1 MLIFETRENNHGPA
15 LDKAT
20 YDAVVVG
27 AGLAGLM
34 SAYYIAKEGFKVA
47 VISKVFPTRSHSAA
61 AEGGVAA
68 YIEGNSDPN
77 DSPDYMAYDTIK
89 GGDYLVDQDAAE
101 LLAYKSGEIVD
112 LLERWGALFNR
123 QPDGR
128 IAVRYFGGQ
137 TYPRTRFVGDK
148 TGMALLHT
156 VYERAS
162 GTDNVD
168 FYYEWFSWDLVVDS
182 DRRVRGIVA
191 FDMRNITPTFF
202 EARAV
207 VMASG
212 GMGMLYKHST
222 NSYINTGD
230 GYAMA
235 LRAGAA
241 LKDPEFVQFH
251 PTALYPSDILI
262 SEAARGEGAV
272 LRNSKG
278 ERFMAR
284 YAPKKLDLAPR
295 DIVSRSIMIEIKEGR
310 GFPGGYVGL
319 DLTHLGEE
327 YIKERLA
334 LAYEA
339 ALNFAGVDA
348 TKEMIPV
355 RPAQHYFMGGI
366 DVDIKGRNPDL
377 IGLFAA
383 GEAACVSVHGA
394 NRLGSNS
401 LLETL
406 VFGRETGIAVAEY
419 LKTASSPSSDIAKDV
434 ERSVEQAYSV
444 VKSESGRHFGEI
456 LEELRSTMWD
466 YVGIFRNDGGLRNAL
481 SKIDQLRGEINKMY
495 VTDKSKV
502 YNTEFFNALELK
514 NMLDLALVI
523 AHAALNRTESRG
535 AHYREDY
542 PQRNDQEW
550 MKHTLTYLRGKT
562 VEISYKPV
570 KVTRWKPEERV
581 Y

>member
-1 MLIFETRENNHGPA
+1 ME
-15 LDKAT
+15 KVS

-34 SAYYIAKEGFKVA
+34 AAHEIASAGYSVA
-47 VISKVFPTRSHSAA
+47 VISKVFPTRSHSSA
-61 AEGGVAA
+61 AEGGIAA
-68 YIEGNSDPN
+68 YIPGNSDPN

-101 LLAYKSGEIVD
+101 LLAYKSGEIVN
-112 LLERWGALFNR
+112 LLERWGTLFNR

-156 VYERAS
+156 VYERTS
-162 GTDNVD
+162 GLGNVD
-168 FYYEWFSWDLVVDS
+168 FYFEWFAWELVRDES
-182 DRRVRGIVA
+182 RVRGVIA
-191 FDMRNITPTFF
+191 FDMRNMLPVFF
-202 EARAV
+202 KAKAI

-212 GMGMLYKHST
+212 GMGMLYRHTT

-235 LRAGAA
+235 LRAGVA

-272 LRNSKG
+272 LRNAKG

-295 DIVSRSIMIEIKEGR
+295 DIVSRAILTEIKEGR

-319 DLTHLGEE
+319 DLTHLGED

-339 ALNFAGVDA
+339 AKNFAGVDA

-355 RPAQHYFMGGI
+355 RPAQHYYMGGI
-366 DVDIKGRNPDL
+366 DVDITGKNSDL

-406 VFGRETGIAVAEY
+406 VFGRETGKTVVEF
-419 LKTASSPSSDIAKDV
+419 LKGYTEPSSDIDKEAEKAVD
-434 ERSVEQAYSV
+434 SAYEV
-444 VKSESGRHFGEI
+444 IKSESGVHFGEI
-456 LEELRSTMWD
+456 LEKLRDVMWD
-466 YVGIFRNDGGLRNAL
+466 YVGVFRDENGLKTAL
-481 SKIDQLRGEINKMY
+481 SEIMKLREEAKKVY
-495 VTDKSKV
+495 VLDKSKV
-502 YNTEFFNALELK
+502 YNTEFYNALELK

-523 AHAALNRTESRG
+523 AQSALNRKESRG
-535 AHYREDY
+535 AHYRLDY
-542 PQRNDQEW
+542 PERDDQNW
-550 MKHTLTYLRGKT
+550 LKHTIAYLRGNT
-562 VEISYKPV
+562 VEIGYKPV
-570 KVTRWKPEERV
+570 KMTKWKPEARV

>member
-1 MLIFETRENNHGPA
+1 MEKLS
-15 LDKAT
+15 

-34 SAYYIAKEGFKVA
+34 AAHEIASAGYSVA

-61 AEGGVAA
+61 AEGGIAA

-77 DSPDYMAYDTIK
+77 DNPDYMAYDTIK

-101 LLAYKSGEIVD
+101 LLAYKSGEIVN
-112 LLERWGALFNR
+112 LLERWGTLFNR

-128 IAVRYFGGQ
+128 IAIRYFGGQ

-156 VYERAS
+156 VYERTS
-162 GTDNVD
+162 GLEKVD
-168 FYYEWFSWDLVVDS
+168 FYFEWFAWELVKD
-182 DRRVRGIVA
+182 DKRVRGVVA
-191 FDMRNITPTFF
+191 FDMRNMLPVFF
-202 EARAV
+202 KAKAV

-212 GMGMLYKHST
+212 GMGMLYRHST

-272 LRNSKG
+272 LRNNKG

-295 DIVSRSIMIEIKEGR
+295 DIVSRAILTEIKEGR

-339 ALNFAGVDA
+339 AKSFAGIDA

-355 RPAQHYFMGGI
+355 RPAQHYYMGGI
-366 DVDIKGRNPDL
+366 DVDITGRNSDL

-406 VFGRETGIAVAEY
+406 VFGRETGRAVVEF
-419 LKTASSPSSDIAKDV
+419 LKSYTEPSSDIDAEAEKAV
-434 ERSVEQAYSV
+434 NSAYEV
-444 VKSESGRHFGEI
+444 VKKESGVHFGEV
-456 LEELRSTMWD
+456 LEKLRDIMWD
-466 YVGIFRNDGGLRNAL
+466 NVGVFRDEDGLKTAISEILKLREEAKNTYVL
-481 SKIDQLRGEINKMY
+481 
-495 VTDKSKV
+495 DKSKV
-502 YNTEFFNALELK
+502 YNTEFYNALELK

-523 AHAALNRTESRG
+523 ATTALNRKESRG
-535 AHYREDY
+535 AHYRLDY
-542 PQRNDQEW
+542 PKRDDNNW
-550 MKHTLTYLRGKT
+550 LKHTLAYLKGNT
-562 VEISYKPV
+562 VEITYKPV
-570 KVTRWKPEERV
+570 KMTKWKPEERV

>member
-1 MLIFETRENNHGPA
+1 MEKLS
-15 LDKAT
+15 
-20 YDAVVVG
+20 YDAVVIG

-34 SAYYIAKEGFKVA
+34 AAHEIASAGYNVA

-61 AEGGVAA
+61 AEGGIAA

-77 DSPDYMAYDTIK
+77 DNPDYMAYDTIK

-101 LLAYKSGEIVD
+101 LLAYKSGEIVN
-112 LLERWGALFNR
+112 LLERWGTLFNR

-128 IAVRYFGGQ
+128 VAVRYFGGQ

-156 VYERAS
+156 VYERTS
-162 GTDNVD
+162 GLEKVD
-168 FYYEWFSWDLVVDS
+168 FYFEWFAWELVKD
-182 DRRVRGIVA
+182 DKRVRGVVA
-191 FDMRNITPTFF
+191 FDMRNMLPVFF
-202 EARAV
+202 KAKAIV
-207 VMASG
+207 IASG
-212 GMGMLYKHST
+212 GMGMLYRHST

-272 LRNSKG
+272 LRNNKG
-278 ERFMAR
+278 ERFMTR

-295 DIVSRSIMIEIKEGR
+295 DIVSRAILTEIKEGR

-339 ALNFAGVDA
+339 AKSFAGIDA

-355 RPAQHYFMGGI
+355 RPAQHYYMGGI
-366 DVDIKGRNPDL
+366 DVDITGKNSDL

-406 VFGRETGIAVAEY
+406 VFGRETGRAVVEF
-419 LKTASSPSSDIAKDV
+419 LKSYTEPSSDIDAEAEKA
-434 ERSVEQAYSV
+434 ENSAYEV
-444 VKSESGRHFGEI
+444 VKKESGVHFGEV
-456 LEELRSTMWD
+456 LERLRDIMWD
-466 YVGIFRNDGGLRNAL
+466 YVGVFRDENGLKTAISEIFKLREEAKNT
-481 SKIDQLRGEINKMY
+481 Y
-495 VTDKSKV
+495 VLDKSKV
-502 YNTEFFNALELK
+502 YNTEFYNALELK

-523 AHAALNRTESRG
+523 ATTALNRKESRG
-535 AHYREDY
+535 AHYRLDY
-542 PQRNDQEW
+542 PKRDDINW
-550 MKHTLTYLRGKT
+550 LKHTLAYLKGNT
-562 VEISYKPV
+562 VEITYKPV
-570 KVTRWKPEERV
+570 RMTKWKPEERV

>member
-1 MLIFETRENNHGPA
+1 ME
-15 LDKAT
+15 KVS

-34 SAYYIAKEGFKVA
+34 AAHEIASAGYNVA

-61 AEGGVAA
+61 AEGGIAA
-68 YIEGNSDPN
+68 YIDGNSDPN
-77 DSPDYMAYDTIK
+77 DNPEYMAYDTIK

-101 LLAYKSGEIVD
+101 LLAYKSGEIVM
-112 LLERWGALFNR
+112 LLERWGTLFNR

-128 IAVRYFGGQ
+128 VAVRYFGGQ

-156 VYERAS
+156 VYEKTS
-162 GTDNVD
+162 GLGNVD
-168 FYYEWFSWDLVVDS
+168 FYFEWFTWELVRDDS
-182 DRRVRGIVA
+182 RVRGVIA
-191 FDMRNITPTFF
+191 FDMRNMLPVFF
-202 EARAV
+202 KAKAV

-212 GMGMLYKHST
+212 GMGMLYRHST

-235 LRAGAA
+235 LRAKVAI
-241 LKDPEFVQFH
+241 KDPEFVQFH

-262 SEAARGEGAV
+262 SEAARGEGAI
-272 LRNSKG
+272 LRNAKG

-295 DIVSRSIMIEIKEGR
+295 DIVSRAILTEVKEGR

-319 DLTHLGEE
+319 DLTHLGED

-339 ALNFAGVDA
+339 AKSFAGIDA

-355 RPAQHYFMGGI
+355 RPAQHYYMGGI
-366 DVDIKGRNPDL
+366 DVDITGRNPDL

-406 VFGRETGIAVAEY
+406 VFGRETGRSVVEF
-419 LKTASSPSSDIAKDV
+419 LKNYTEPSSDIDNEAEKMAN
-434 ERSVEQAYSV
+434 SAYDI
-444 VKSESGRHFGEI
+444 VKSESGVHFGEI
-456 LEELRSTMWD
+456 LEKLRDVMWD
-466 YVGIFRNDGGLRNAL
+466 YVGVFRDENGLKTAL
-481 SKIDQLRGEINKMY
+481 SEIIKLREDMKKMY
-495 VTDKSKV
+495 VLDKSKV
-502 YNTEFFNALELK
+502 YNTEFYNALELK

-523 AHAALNRTESRG
+523 AHSALNRKESRG
-535 AHYREDY
+535 AHYRLDY
-542 PQRNDQEW
+542 PERDDQNW
-550 MKHTLTYLRGKT
+550 LKHTIAYLRGNT
-562 VEISYKPV
+562 VEITYKPV
-570 KVTRWKPEERV
+570 KITKWKPEARV

>member
-1 MLIFETRENNHGPA
+1 MYVE
-15 LDKAT
+15 KVS
-20 YDAVVVG
+20 YDVVVVG

-34 SAYYIAKEGFKVA
+34 AAHEIASAGYNVA
-47 VISKVFPTRSHSAA
+47 VISKVFPTRSHSSA
-61 AEGGVAA
+61 AEGGIAA
-68 YIEGNSDPN
+68 YIQGNSDPN
-77 DSPDYMAYDTIK
+77 DNPDYMAYDTIK

-101 LLAYKSGEIVD
+101 LLAYKSGEIVN
-112 LLERWGALFNR
+112 LLERWGTLFNR

-128 IAVRYFGGQ
+128 VAVRYFGGQ

-156 VYERAS
+156 IYEKTS
-162 GTDNVD
+162 GLGTVD
-168 FYYEWFSWDLVVDS
+168 FYFEWFAWELVKD
-182 DRRVRGIVA
+182 DKKVRGVVA
-191 FDMRNITPTFF
+191 FDMRNMLPVFF
-202 EARAV
+202 KAKAIV
-207 VMASG
+207 IAAG
-212 GMGMLYKHST
+212 GMGMLYRHST

-230 GYAMA
+230 GYAIA
-235 LRAGAA
+235 LRAGAS

-262 SEAARGEGAV
+262 SEAARGEGAILKNV
-272 LRNSKG
+272 KG
-278 ERFMAR
+278 ERFMTK

-295 DIVSRSIMIEIKEGR
+295 DIVSRAILTEVKEGR

-319 DLTHLGEE
+319 DLTHLGED

-339 ALNFAGVDA
+339 AKSFAGVDA

-355 RPAQHYFMGGI
+355 RPAQHYYMGGI
-366 DVDIKGRNPDL
+366 DVDITGKNPDL

-406 VFGRETGIAVAEY
+406 VFGRETGNAVVEFLKSYAE
-419 LKTASSPSSDIAKDV
+419 PSSDIDKEADGAV
-434 ERSVEQAYSV
+434 DSAYDV
-444 VKSESGRHFGEI
+444 VKSESGVHFGEV
-456 LEELRSTMWD
+456 LEKLRDIMWD
-466 YVGIFRNDGGLRNAL
+466 YVGVFRDENGMKTAVSEVMKLREEAKKL
-481 SKIDQLRGEINKMY
+481 Y
-495 VTDKSKV
+495 VLDKGSV
-502 YNTEFFNALELK
+502 YNTEFYNALELR

-523 AHAALNRTESRG
+523 ASAALNRKESRG
-535 AHYREDY
+535 AHYRFDY
-542 PQRNDQEW
+542 PERDDQNW
-550 MKHTLTYLRGKT
+550 LKHTITYLRGNT
-562 VEISYKPV
+562 VEITYKPV
-570 KVTRWKPEERV
+570 KMTKWKPEARV

>member
-1 MLIFETRENNHGPA
+1 ME
-15 LDKAT
+15 KVS
-20 YDAVVVG
+20 YDVVVVG

-34 SAYYIAKEGFKVA
+34 AAHEVASEGFSVA
-47 VISKVFPTRSHSAA
+47 VISKVFPTRSHSSA
-61 AEGGVAA
+61 AEGGIAA

-77 DSPDYMAYDTIK
+77 DNPDYMAYDTIK

-101 LLAYKSGEIVD
+101 LLAYKSGEIVI
-112 LLERWGALFNR
+112 LLERWGTLFNR

-128 IAVRYFGGQ
+128 VAVRYFGGQ

-156 VYERAS
+156 IYERTS
-162 GTDNVD
+162 GIGTVD
-168 FYYEWFSWDLVVDS
+168 FYFEWFAWELVRDES
-182 DRRVRGIVA
+182 RVRGVVA
-191 FDMRNITPTFF
+191 FDMRNMLPVFF
-202 EARAV
+202 KAKAV

-212 GMGMLYKHST
+212 GMGMLYRHST

-230 GYAMA
+230 GYSMA
-235 LRAGAA
+235 LRAGVA

-262 SEAARGEGAV
+262 SEAARGEGAI
-272 LRNSKG
+272 LRNNKG

-295 DIVSRSIMIEIKEGR
+295 DIASRAILTEVKEGR
-310 GFPGGYVGL
+310 GFQGGYVGL
-319 DLTHLGEE
+319 DLTHLGED

-339 ALNFAGVDA
+339 AKNFAGVDA

-355 RPAQHYFMGGI
+355 RPAQHYYMGGI
-366 DVDIKGRNPDL
+366 DVDITGKNPDL

-383 GEAACVSVHGA
+383 GEVACVSVHGA

-406 VFGRETGIAVAEY
+406 VFGRETGRAVVNFLKGYSEPSTGIDMEAE
-419 LKTASSPSSDIAKDV
+419 KVADS
-434 ERSVEQAYSV
+434 AYEI
-444 VKSESGRHFGEI
+444 VKSESGVHFGEI
-456 LEELRSTMWD
+456 LEKLRDVMWD
-466 YVGIFRNDGGLRNAL
+466 YVGVFRDEDGIRTAL
-481 SKIDQLRGEINKMY
+481 SEIMKLREDAKKVY
-495 VTDKSKV
+495 VLDKSKT
-502 YNTEFFNALELK
+502 YNTEFYNALELK

-523 AHAALNRTESRG
+523 ASTALNRKESRG
-535 AHYREDY
+535 AHYRLDFPERDDT
-542 PQRNDQEW
+542 NW
-550 MKHTLTYLRGKT
+550 LKHTIAYLRGNT
-562 VEISYKPV
+562 VEITYKPV
-570 KVTRWKPEERV
+570 KMTKWKPEVRV

>member
-1 MLIFETRENNHGPA
+1 MFVE
-15 LDKAT
+15 KVS

-34 SAYYIAKEGFKVA
+34 AAHQIASAGYNVA
-47 VISKVFPTRSHSAA
+47 VISKVFPTRSHSSA
-61 AEGGVAA
+61 AEGGIAA
-68 YIEGNSDPN
+68 YIQDNSDPN
-77 DSPDYMAYDTIK
+77 DNPDYMAYDTIK

-101 LLAYKSGEIVD
+101 LLAYKSGEIVK
-112 LLERWGALFNR
+112 LLERWGTLFNR

-128 IAVRYFGGQ
+128 VAVRYFGGQ

-156 VYERAS
+156 VYEKTS
-162 GTDNVD
+162 GLGTVD
-168 FYYEWFSWDLVVDS
+168 FYFEWFAWELVKD
-182 DRRVRGIVA
+182 DKKVRGVVA
-191 FDMRNITPTFF
+191 FDMRNMLPVFF
-202 EARAV
+202 KAKAV
-207 VMASG
+207 VIAAG
-212 GMGMLYKHST
+212 GMGMLYRHST

-230 GYAMA
+230 GYAIA
-235 LRAGAA
+235 LRAGAS

-272 LRNSKG
+272 LKNAKG
-278 ERFMAR
+278 ERFMVK

-295 DIVSRSIMIEIKEGR
+295 DIVSRAILTEVKEGR

-319 DLTHLGEE
+319 DLTHLGED

-339 ALNFAGVDA
+339 AKSFAGVDA

-355 RPAQHYFMGGI
+355 RPAQHYYMGGI
-366 DVDIKGRNPDL
+366 DVDITGKNPDL

-406 VFGRETGIAVAEY
+406 VFGRETGNAVVEF
-419 LKTASSPSSDIAKDV
+419 LKSYTEPSSDIDKEADRAV
-434 ERSVEQAYSV
+434 DSAYGV
-444 VKSESGRHFGEI
+444 VKSESGVHFGEV
-456 LEELRSTMWD
+456 LEKLRDIMWD
-466 YVGIFRNDGGLRNAL
+466 YVGVFRDENGMKTAVSEVMKLRDEAKKL
-481 SKIDQLRGEINKMY
+481 Y
-495 VTDKSKV
+495 VLDKGSV
-502 YNTEFFNALELK
+502 YNTEFYNALELR

-523 AHAALNRTESRG
+523 ATSALNRKESRG
-535 AHYREDY
+535 AHYRFDY
-542 PQRNDQEW
+542 PERDDQNW
-550 MKHTLTYLRGKT
+550 LKHTIAYLRGNT
-562 VEISYKPV
+562 VEITYKPV
-570 KVTRWKPEERV
+570 KMTKWKPEARV

>member
-1 MLIFETRENNHGPA
+1 MEKLS
-15 LDKAT
+15 
-20 YDAVVVG
+20 YDAVVIG

-34 SAYYIAKEGFKVA
+34 AAHEIASAGYNVA

-61 AEGGVAA
+61 AEGGIAA

-77 DSPDYMAYDTIK
+77 DNPDYMAYDTIK

-101 LLAYKSGEIVD
+101 LLAYKSGEIVN
-112 LLERWGALFNR
+112 LLERWGTLFNR

-128 IAVRYFGGQ
+128 VAVRYFGGQ

-156 VYERAS
+156 VYERTS
-162 GTDNVD
+162 GLEKVD
-168 FYYEWFSWDLVVDS
+168 FYFEWFAWELVKD
-182 DRRVRGIVA
+182 DKRVRGVVA
-191 FDMRNITPTFF
+191 FDMRNMLPVFF
-202 EARAV
+202 KAKAV
-207 VMASG
+207 VIASG
-212 GMGMLYKHST
+212 GMGMLYRHST

-272 LRNSKG
+272 LRNNKG
-278 ERFMAR
+278 ERFMTR

-295 DIVSRSIMIEIKEGR
+295 DIVSRAILTEIKEGR

-339 ALNFAGVDA
+339 AKSFAGIDA

-355 RPAQHYFMGGI
+355 RPAQHYYMGGI
-366 DVDIKGRNPDL
+366 DVDITGKNSDL

-406 VFGRETGIAVAEY
+406 VFGRETGRAVVEF
-419 LKTASSPSSDIAKDV
+419 LKSYTEPSSDIDAEAEKA
-434 ERSVEQAYSV
+434 ENSAYEV
-444 VKSESGRHFGEI
+444 VKKESGVHFGEV
-456 LEELRSTMWD
+456 LERLRDIMWD
-466 YVGIFRNDGGLRNAL
+466 YVGVFRDENGLKTAISEIFKLREEAK
-481 SKIDQLRGEINKMY
+481 STY
-495 VTDKSKV
+495 VLDKSKV
-502 YNTEFFNALELK
+502 YNTEFYNALELK

-523 AHAALNRTESRG
+523 ATTALNRKESRG
-535 AHYREDY
+535 AHYRLDY
-542 PQRNDQEW
+542 PKRDDTNW
-550 MKHTLTYLRGKT
+550 LKHTLAYLKGNT
-562 VEISYKPV
+562 VEITYKPV
-570 KVTRWKPEERV
+570 RMTKWKPEERV

>member
-1 MLIFETRENNHGPA
+1 VEKLS
-15 LDKAT
+15 
-20 YDAVVVG
+20 YDAVVIG

-34 SAYYIAKEGFKVA
+34 AAHEIASAGYNVA

-61 AEGGVAA
+61 AEGGIAA

-77 DSPDYMAYDTIK
+77 DNPDYMAYDTIK

-101 LLAYKSGEIVD
+101 LLAYKSGEIVN
-112 LLERWGALFNR
+112 LLERWGTLFNR

-128 IAVRYFGGQ
+128 VAVRYFGGQ

-156 VYERAS
+156 VYERTS
-162 GTDNVD
+162 GLEKVD
-168 FYYEWFSWDLVVDS
+168 FYFEWFAWELVKD
-182 DRRVRGIVA
+182 DKRVRGVVA
-191 FDMRNITPTFF
+191 FDMRNMLPVFF
-202 EARAV
+202 KAKAV
-207 VMASG
+207 VIASG
-212 GMGMLYKHST
+212 GMGMLYRHST

-272 LRNSKG
+272 LRNNKG
-278 ERFMAR
+278 ERFMTR

-295 DIVSRSIMIEIKEGR
+295 DIVSRAILTEIKEGR

-339 ALNFAGVDA
+339 AKSFAGIDA

-355 RPAQHYFMGGI
+355 RPAQHYYMGGI
-366 DVDIKGRNPDL
+366 DVDITGKNSDL

-406 VFGRETGIAVAEY
+406 VFGRETGRAVVEF
-419 LKTASSPSSDIAKDV
+419 LKNYTEPSSDIDAEAEKA
-434 ERSVEQAYSV
+434 ENSAYEV
-444 VKSESGRHFGEI
+444 VKKESGVHFGEV
-456 LEELRSTMWD
+456 LERLRDIMWD
-466 YVGIFRNDGGLRNAL
+466 YVGVFRDENGLKTAISEIFKLREEAKNT
-481 SKIDQLRGEINKMY
+481 Y
-495 VTDKSKV
+495 VLDKSKV
-502 YNTEFFNALELK
+502 YNTEFYNALELK

-523 AHAALNRTESRG
+523 ATTALNRKESRG
-535 AHYREDY
+535 AHYRLDY
-542 PQRNDQEW
+542 PKRDDTNW
-550 MKHTLTYLRGKT
+550 LKHTLAYLKGNT
-562 VEISYKPV
+562 VEITYKPV
-570 KVTRWKPEERV
+570 RMTKWKPEERV

>member
-1 MLIFETRENNHGPA
+1 M
-15 LDKAT
+15 DKAS

-47 VISKVFPTRSHSAA
+47 VISKVFPTRSHSSA
-61 AEGGVAA
+61 AEGGIAA
-68 YIEGNSDPN
+68 YVEGNSDPN

-112 LLERWGALFNR
+112 LLERWGTLFNR

-162 GTDNVD
+162 GTDNID
-168 FYYEWFSWDLVVDS
+168 FYYEWFAWELVVDYQK
-182 DRRVRGIVA
+182 RVRGVVA
-191 FDMRNITPTFF
+191 FDMRNMSPTFF

-207 VMASG
+207 VIASG
-212 GMGMLYKHST
+212 GMGMLYKHTT

-272 LRNSKG
+272 LRNNKG

-295 DIVSRSIMIEIKEGR
+295 DIVSRAIMTEIREGR
-310 GFPGGYVGL
+310 GFKGGYVGL

-339 ALNFAGVDA
+339 AKNFAGVDA

-366 DVDIKGRNPDL
+366 DVDITGRNPD
-377 IGLFAA
+377 IYGLFAA

-406 VFGRETGIAVAEY
+406 VFGRETGIAVANF
-419 LKTASSPSSDIAKDV
+419 LKEAEAPSSDVVNEAEKAID
-434 ERSVEQAYSV
+434 EAYNV
-444 VKSESGRHFGEI
+444 VKSESGEHFGDV
-456 LEELRSTMWD
+456 LEELRGVMWD
-466 YVGIFRNDGGLRNAL
+466 YVGIFRNDSGLRHAVSEVL
-481 SKIDQLRGEINKMY
+481 KLRERSKKMY
-495 VTDKSKV
+495 VLDKSNV
-502 YNTEFFNALELK
+502 YNTEFYNALELK

-523 AHAALNRTESRG
+523 AQAALNRTESRG
-535 AHYREDY
+535 AHYRDDFPERDDK
-542 PQRNDQEW
+542 NW
-550 MKHTLTYLRGKT
+550 MKHTLTYLKGNT

-570 KVTRWKPEERV
+570 KVTRWQPEARV

>member
-1 MLIFETRENNHGPA
+1 ME
-15 LDKAT
+15 KVS
-20 YDAVVVG
+20 YDVVIVG

-34 SAYYIAKEGFKVA
+34 AAHEVASAGYNVA

-61 AEGGVAA
+61 AEGGIAA
-68 YIEGNSDPN
+68 YIQGNSDPN
-77 DSPDYMAYDTIK
+77 DNPDYMAYDTIK

-101 LLAYKSGEIVD
+101 LLAYKSGEIVM
-112 LLERWGALFNR
+112 LLERWGTLFNR

-128 IAVRYFGGQ
+128 VAVRYFGGQ

-156 VYERAS
+156 VYERTS
-162 GTDNVD
+162 GLGSVD
-168 FYYEWFSWDLVVDS
+168 FYFEWFAWELVRDEN
-182 DRRVRGIVA
+182 RIRGIIA
-191 FDMRNITPTFF
+191 FDMRNMVPVFF
-202 EARAV
+202 KAKAV
-207 VMASG
+207 VIASG
-212 GMGMLYKHST
+212 GMGMLYRHST

-235 LRAGAA
+235 LRARVA

-272 LRNSKG
+272 LRNVKG

-295 DIVSRSIMIEIKEGR
+295 DIVSRAILTEVKEGR

-319 DLTHLGEE
+319 DLTHLGED

-339 ALNFAGVDA
+339 AKSFAGIDA

-355 RPAQHYFMGGI
+355 RPAQHYYMGGI
-366 DVDIKGRNPDL
+366 DVDITGRNPDL

-406 VFGRETGIAVAEY
+406 VFGRETGRAVVEF
-419 LKTASSPSSDIAKDV
+419 LKSYTEPSSDIDKEAEKMID
-434 ERSVEQAYSV
+434 SAYEV
-444 VKSESGRHFGEI
+444 VKSESGVHFGEI
-456 LEELRSTMWD
+456 LERLRDTMWD
-466 YVGIFRNDGGLRNAL
+466 YVGVFRDENGLKTAL
-481 SKIDQLRGEINKMY
+481 SEIMKLREDMKKMY
-495 VTDKSKV
+495 VLDKSKV
-502 YNTEFFNALELK
+502 YNTEFYNALELK

-523 AHAALNRTESRG
+523 ATSALNRKESRG
-535 AHYREDY
+535 AHYRLDY
-542 PQRNDQEW
+542 PERDDQNW
-550 MKHTLTYLRGKT
+550 LKHTIAYLRGNS
-562 VEISYKPV
+562 VEITYKPV
-570 KVTRWKPEERV
+570 KMTKWKPEARV

>member
-1 MLIFETRENNHGPA
+1 MEKLS
-15 LDKAT
+15 
-20 YDAVVVG
+20 YDAVVIG

-34 SAYYIAKEGFKVA
+34 AAHEIASAGYNAA

-61 AEGGVAA
+61 AEGGIAA

-77 DSPDYMAYDTIK
+77 DNPDYMAYDTIK

-101 LLAYKSGEIVD
+101 LLAYKSGEIVN
-112 LLERWGALFNR
+112 LLERWGTLFNR

-128 IAVRYFGGQ
+128 VAVRYFGGQ

-156 VYERAS
+156 VYERTS
-162 GTDNVD
+162 GLEKVD
-168 FYYEWFSWDLVVDS
+168 FYFEWFAWELVKD
-182 DRRVRGIVA
+182 DKRVRGVVA
-191 FDMRNITPTFF
+191 FDMRNMLPVFF
-202 EARAV
+202 KAKAV
-207 VMASG
+207 VIASG
-212 GMGMLYKHST
+212 GMGMLYRHST

-272 LRNSKG
+272 LRNNKG
-278 ERFMAR
+278 ERFMTR

-295 DIVSRSIMIEIKEGR
+295 DIVSRAILTEIKEGR

-339 ALNFAGVDA
+339 AKSFAGIDA

-355 RPAQHYFMGGI
+355 RPAQHYYMGGI
-366 DVDIKGRNPDL
+366 DVDITGKNSDL

-406 VFGRETGIAVAEY
+406 VFGRETGRAVVEF
-419 LKTASSPSSDIAKDV
+419 LKSYTEPSSDIDAEAEKA
-434 ERSVEQAYSV
+434 ENSAYEV
-444 VKSESGRHFGEI
+444 VKKESGVHFGEV
-456 LEELRSTMWD
+456 LERLRDIMWD
-466 YVGIFRNDGGLRNAL
+466 YVGVFRDENGLKTAISEIFKLREEAKNT
-481 SKIDQLRGEINKMY
+481 Y
-495 VTDKSKV
+495 VLDKSKV
-502 YNTEFFNALELK
+502 YNTEFYNALELK

-523 AHAALNRTESRG
+523 ATTALNRKESRG
-535 AHYREDY
+535 AHYRLDY
-542 PQRNDQEW
+542 PKRDDTNW
-550 MKHTLTYLRGKT
+550 LKHTLAYLKGNT
-562 VEISYKPV
+562 VEITYKPV
-570 KVTRWKPEERV
+570 RMTKWKPEERV

>member
-1 MLIFETRENNHGPA
+1 
-15 LDKAT
+15 LDKAS
-20 YDAVVVG
+20 YDAVVIG

-34 SAYYIAKEGFKVA
+34 SAYYIAKEGFRVA
-47 VISKVFPTRSHSAA
+47 VISKVFPIRSHSAA
-61 AEGGVAA
+61 AEGGIAA

-77 DSPDYMAYDTIK
+77 DSPEYMAYDTIK

-112 LLERWGALFNR
+112 LLERWGTLFNR

-128 IAVRYFGGQ
+128 IAIRYFGGQ

-162 GTDNVD
+162 GTDNID
-168 FYYEWFSWDLVVDS
+168 FYYEWFAWELIVDYQK
-182 DRRVRGIVA
+182 RVRGVVA
-191 FDMRNITPTFF
+191 FDMRNMNPTFF

-207 VMASG
+207 VIASG

-241 LKDPEFVQFH
+241 VKDPEFVQFH

-272 LRNSKG
+272 LRNAKG

-295 DIVSRSIMIEIKEGR
+295 DIVSRAIMIEIREGR
-310 GFPGGYVGL
+310 GFKGGYVGL

-339 ALNFAGVDA
+339 AKNFAGVDA

-366 DVDIKGRNPDL
+366 DVDISGRNSDL

-406 VFGRETGIAVAEY
+406 VFGRETGITVANY
-419 LKTASSPSSDIAKDV
+419 LKHTETPSSDVAKETEKAVD
-434 ERSVEQAYSV
+434 EAYSV
-444 VKSESGRHFGEI
+444 VKSESGEHFGQV
-456 LEELRSTMWD
+456 LEDLRSVMWD
-466 YVGIFRNDGGLRNAL
+466 YVGIFRNDGGLRHAL
-481 SKIDQLRGEINKMY
+481 SEIYKLRERAKSTY
-495 VTDKSKV
+495 VLDKSTV

-523 AHAALNRTESRG
+523 THAALNRTESRG

-542 PQRNDQEW
+542 PERDDKNW
-550 MKHTLTYLRGKT
+550 MKHTLTYLRGNT

-570 KVTRWKPEERV
+570 KVTKWQPEVRV

>member
-1 MLIFETRENNHGPA
+1 MEKVN
-15 LDKAT
+15 
-20 YDAVVVG
+20 YDVVVIG

-34 SAYYIAKEGFKVA
+34 ASHEIASAGYSVA
-47 VISKVFPTRSHSAA
+47 VISKVFPTRSHSSA
-61 AEGGVAA
+61 AEGGIAA
-68 YIEGNSDPN
+68 YIDGNSDPN
-77 DSPDYMAYDTIK
+77 DNPDYMAYDTIK

-101 LLAYKSGEIVD
+101 LLAYKSGEIVKI
-112 LLERWGALFNR
+112 LESWGTLFNR

-156 VYERAS
+156 VYERTS
-162 GTDNVD
+162 GLGKVD
-168 FYYEWFSWDLVVDS
+168 FYFEWFTWELVRDES
-182 DRRVRGIVA
+182 RVRGVVA
-191 FDMRNITPTFF
+191 FDMRNMIPVFF
-202 EARAV
+202 KARAV
-207 VMASG
+207 VIASG
-212 GMGMLYKHST
+212 GMGMLYKHTT

-235 LRAGAA
+235 LRAGVA

-262 SEAARGEGAV
+262 SEAARGEGGI
-272 LRNSKG
+272 LRNNKG

-295 DIVSRSIMIEIKEGR
+295 DIASRAILTEVKEGR

-339 ALNFAGVDA
+339 AKAFAGIDA

-355 RPAQHYFMGGI
+355 RPAQHYYMGGI
-366 DVDIKGRNPDL
+366 DVNIEGRNPDI

-406 VFGRETGIAVAEY
+406 VFGRETGRAVVEF
-419 LKTASSPSSDIAKDV
+419 LKSYTEPSSDIDKEAEKA
-434 ERSVEQAYSV
+434 EQSAYDV
-444 VKSESGRHFGEI
+444 VKRESGVHFGEVVNK
-456 LEELRSTMWD
+456 LREVMWED
-466 YVGIFRNDGGLRNAL
+466 VGVFRNEDGMKNAVSEILKLREMA
-481 SKIDQLRGEINKMY
+481 KDTY
-495 VTDKSKV
+495 VLDKSNI
-502 YNTEFFNALELK
+502 YNTEFYNALEMK

-523 AHAALNRTESRG
+523 ASTALNRKESRG
-535 AHYREDY
+535 AHYRLDY
-542 PQRNDQEW
+542 PKRDDENW
-550 MKHTLTYLRGKT
+550 LKHTIAYLRGNT
-562 VEISYKPV
+562 VEITYKPV
-570 KVTRWKPEERV
+570 KITKWKPEERV

>member
-1 MLIFETRENNHGPA
+1 MEKLS
-15 LDKAT
+15 
-20 YDAVVVG
+20 YDAVVIG

-34 SAYYIAKEGFKVA
+34 AAHEIASAGYNVA

-61 AEGGVAA
+61 AEGGIAA

-77 DSPDYMAYDTIK
+77 DNPDYMAYDTIK

-101 LLAYKSGEIVD
+101 LLAYKSGEIVN
-112 LLERWGALFNR
+112 LLERWGTLFNR

-128 IAVRYFGGQ
+128 VAVRYFGGQ

-156 VYERAS
+156 VYERTS
-162 GTDNVD
+162 GLEKVD
-168 FYYEWFSWDLVVDS
+168 FYFEWFAWESVKDDK
-182 DRRVRGIVA
+182 RVRGVVA
-191 FDMRNITPTFF
+191 FDMRNMLPVFF
-202 EARAV
+202 KAKAV
-207 VMASG
+207 VIASG
-212 GMGMLYKHST
+212 GMGMLYRHST

-272 LRNSKG
+272 LRNNKG
-278 ERFMAR
+278 ERFMTR

-295 DIVSRSIMIEIKEGR
+295 DIVSRAILTEIKEGR

-339 ALNFAGVDA
+339 AKSFAGIDA

-355 RPAQHYFMGGI
+355 RPAQHYYMGGI
-366 DVDIKGRNPDL
+366 DVDITGKNSDL

-406 VFGRETGIAVAEY
+406 VFGRETGRAVVEF
-419 LKTASSPSSDIAKDV
+419 LKSYTEPSSDIDAEAEKA
-434 ERSVEQAYSV
+434 ENSAYEV
-444 VKSESGRHFGEI
+444 VKKESGVHFGEV
-456 LEELRSTMWD
+456 LERLRDIMWD
-466 YVGIFRNDGGLRNAL
+466 YVGVFRDENGLKTAISEIFKLREEAKNT
-481 SKIDQLRGEINKMY
+481 Y
-495 VTDKSKV
+495 VLDKSKV
-502 YNTEFFNALELK
+502 YNTEFYNALELK

-523 AHAALNRTESRG
+523 ATTALNRKESRG
-535 AHYREDY
+535 AHYRLDY
-542 PQRNDQEW
+542 PKRDDTNW
-550 MKHTLTYLRGKT
+550 LKHTLAYLKGNT
-562 VEISYKPV
+562 VEITYKPV
-570 KVTRWKPEERV
+570 RMTKWKPEERV

>member
-1 MLIFETRENNHGPA
+1 VEKLS
-15 LDKAT
+15 
-20 YDAVVVG
+20 YDAVVIG

-34 SAYYIAKEGFKVA
+34 AAHEIASAGYNVA

-61 AEGGVAA
+61 AEGGIAA

-77 DSPDYMAYDTIK
+77 DNPDYMAYDTIK

-101 LLAYKSGEIVD
+101 LLAYKSGEIVN
-112 LLERWGALFNR
+112 LLERWGTLFNR

-128 IAVRYFGGQ
+128 VAVRYFGGQ

-156 VYERAS
+156 VYERTS
-162 GTDNVD
+162 GLEKVD
-168 FYYEWFSWDLVVDS
+168 FYFEWFAWELVKD
-182 DRRVRGIVA
+182 DKRVRGVVA
-191 FDMRNITPTFF
+191 FDMRNMLPVFF
-202 EARAV
+202 KAKAV
-207 VMASG
+207 VIASG
-212 GMGMLYKHST
+212 GMGMLYRHST

-272 LRNSKG
+272 LRNNKG
-278 ERFMAR
+278 ERFMTR

-295 DIVSRSIMIEIKEGR
+295 DIVSRAILTEIKEGR

-339 ALNFAGVDA
+339 AKSFAGIDA

-355 RPAQHYFMGGI
+355 RPAQHYYMGGI
-366 DVDIKGRNPDL
+366 DVDITGKNSDL

-406 VFGRETGIAVAEY
+406 VFGRETGRAVVEF
-419 LKTASSPSSDIAKDV
+419 LKSYTEPSSDIDAEAEKA
-434 ERSVEQAYSV
+434 ENSAYEV
-444 VKSESGRHFGEI
+444 VKKESGVHFGEV
-456 LEELRSTMWD
+456 LERLRDIMWD
-466 YVGIFRNDGGLRNAL
+466 YVGVFRDENGLKTAISEIFKLREEAKNT
-481 SKIDQLRGEINKMY
+481 Y
-495 VTDKSKV
+495 VLDKTKV
-502 YNTEFFNALELK
+502 YNTEFYNALELK

-523 AHAALNRTESRG
+523 ATTALNRKESRG
-535 AHYREDY
+535 AHYRLDY
-542 PQRNDQEW
+542 PKRDDTNW
-550 MKHTLTYLRGKT
+550 LKHTLAYLKGNT
-562 VEISYKPV
+562 VEITYKPV
-570 KVTRWKPEERV
+570 RMTKWKPEERV

>member
-1 MLIFETRENNHGPA
+1 MEKLS
-15 LDKAT
+15 
-20 YDAVVVG
+20 YDAVVIG

-34 SAYYIAKEGFKVA
+34 AAHEIASAGYNVA

-61 AEGGVAA
+61 AEGGIAA

-77 DSPDYMAYDTIK
+77 DNPDYMAYDTIK

-101 LLAYKSGEIVD
+101 LLAYKSGEIVN
-112 LLERWGALFNR
+112 LLERWGTLFNR

-128 IAVRYFGGQ
+128 VAVRYFGGQ

-156 VYERAS
+156 VYERTS
-162 GTDNVD
+162 GLEKVD
-168 FYYEWFSWDLVVDS
+168 FYFEWFAWELVKD
-182 DRRVRGIVA
+182 DKRVRGVVA
-191 FDMRNITPTFF
+191 FDMRNMLPVFF
-202 EARAV
+202 KAKAV
-207 VMASG
+207 VIASG
-212 GMGMLYKHST
+212 GMGMLYRHST

-272 LRNSKG
+272 LRNNKG
-278 ERFMAR
+278 ERFMTR

-295 DIVSRSIMIEIKEGR
+295 DIVSRAILTEIKEGR

-339 ALNFAGVDA
+339 AKSFAGIDA

-355 RPAQHYFMGGI
+355 RPAQHYYMGGI
-366 DVDIKGRNPDL
+366 DVDITGKNSDL

-406 VFGRETGIAVAEY
+406 VFGRETGRAVVEF
-419 LKTASSPSSDIAKDV
+419 LKSYTEPSSDIDAEAEKA
-434 ERSVEQAYSV
+434 ENSAYEV
-444 VKSESGRHFGEI
+444 VKKESGEHFGEV
-456 LEELRSTMWD
+456 LERLRDIMWD
-466 YVGIFRNDGGLRNAL
+466 YVGVFRDENGLKTAISEIFKLREEAKNT
-481 SKIDQLRGEINKMY
+481 Y
-495 VTDKSKV
+495 VLDKSKV
-502 YNTEFFNALELK
+502 YNTEFYNALELK

-523 AHAALNRTESRG
+523 ATTALNRKESRG
-535 AHYREDY
+535 AHYRLDY
-542 PQRNDQEW
+542 PKRDDTNW
-550 MKHTLTYLRGKT
+550 LKHTLAYLKGNT
-562 VEISYKPV
+562 VEITYKPV
-570 KVTRWKPEERV
+570 RMTKWKPEERV

>member
-1 MLIFETRENNHGPA
+1 MEKLS
-15 LDKAT
+15 
-20 YDAVVVG
+20 YDAVVIG

-34 SAYYIAKEGFKVA
+34 AAHEIASAGYNVA

-61 AEGGVAA
+61 AEGGIAA

-77 DSPDYMAYDTIK
+77 DNPDYMAYDTIK

-101 LLAYKSGEIVD
+101 LLAYKSGEIVN
-112 LLERWGALFNR
+112 LLERWGTLFNR

-128 IAVRYFGGQ
+128 VAVRYFGGQ

-156 VYERAS
+156 VYERTS
-162 GTDNVD
+162 GLEKVD
-168 FYYEWFSWDLVVDS
+168 FYFEWFAWELVKD
-182 DRRVRGIVA
+182 DKRVRGVVA
-191 FDMRNITPTFF
+191 FDMRNMLPVFF
-202 EARAV
+202 KAKAV
-207 VMASG
+207 VIASG
-212 GMGMLYKHST
+212 GMGMLYRHST

-272 LRNSKG
+272 LRNNKG
-278 ERFMAR
+278 ERFMTR

-295 DIVSRSIMIEIKEGR
+295 DIVSRAILTEIKEGR

-339 ALNFAGVDA
+339 AKSFAGIDA

-355 RPAQHYFMGGI
+355 RPAQHYYMGGI
-366 DVDIKGRNPDL
+366 DVDITGKNSDL

-406 VFGRETGIAVAEY
+406 VFGRETGRAVVEF
-419 LKTASSPSSDIAKDV
+419 LKNYTEPSSDIDAEAEKA
-434 ERSVEQAYSV
+434 ENSAYEV
-444 VKSESGRHFGEI
+444 VKKESGVHFGEV
-456 LEELRSTMWD
+456 LERLRDIMWD
-466 YVGIFRNDGGLRNAL
+466 YVGVFRDENGLKTAISEIFKLREEAKNT
-481 SKIDQLRGEINKMY
+481 Y
-495 VTDKSKV
+495 VLDKSKV
-502 YNTEFFNALELK
+502 YNTEFYNALELK

-523 AHAALNRTESRG
+523 ATTALNRKESRG
-535 AHYREDY
+535 AHYRLDY
-542 PQRNDQEW
+542 PKRDDTNW
-550 MKHTLTYLRGKT
+550 LKHTLAYLKGNT
-562 VEISYKPV
+562 VEITYKPV
-570 KVTRWKPEERV
+570 RMTKWKPEERV

>member
-1 MLIFETRENNHGPA
+1 MEKLS
-15 LDKAT
+15 
-20 YDAVVVG
+20 YDAVVIG

-34 SAYYIAKEGFKVA
+34 AAHEIASAGYNVA

-61 AEGGVAA
+61 AEGGIAA

-77 DSPDYMAYDTIK
+77 DNPDYMAYDTIK

-101 LLAYKSGEIVD
+101 LLAYKSGEIVN
-112 LLERWGALFNR
+112 LLERWGTLFNR

-128 IAVRYFGGQ
+128 VAVRYFGGQ

-156 VYERAS
+156 VYERTS
-162 GTDNVD
+162 GLEKVD
-168 FYYEWFSWDLVVDS
+168 FYFEWFAWELVKD
-182 DRRVRGIVA
+182 DERVRGVVA
-191 FDMRNITPTFF
+191 FDMRNMLPVFF
-202 EARAV
+202 KAKAV
-207 VMASG
+207 VIASG
-212 GMGMLYKHST
+212 GMGMLYRHST

-235 LRAGAA
+235 LRAGAP
-241 LKDPEFVQFH
+241 LKDPEFIQFH

-272 LRNSKG
+272 LRNNKG
-278 ERFMAR
+278 ERFMTR

-295 DIVSRSIMIEIKEGR
+295 DIVSRAILTEIKEGR

-339 ALNFAGVDA
+339 AKSFAGVDA

-355 RPAQHYFMGGI
+355 RPAQHYYMGGI
-366 DVDIKGRNPDL
+366 DVDITGKNSDL

-406 VFGRETGIAVAEY
+406 VFGRETGRAVVEF
-419 LKTASSPSSDIAKDV
+419 LKSYTEPSSDIDAEAEKA
-434 ERSVEQAYSV
+434 ENSAYEV
-444 VKSESGRHFGEI
+444 VKKESGVHFGEV
-456 LEELRSTMWD
+456 LERLRDIMWD
-466 YVGIFRNDGGLRNAL
+466 YVGVFRDENGLKTAISEIFKLREEAKNTYAL
-481 SKIDQLRGEINKMY
+481 
-495 VTDKSKV
+495 DKSKV
-502 YNTEFFNALELK
+502 YNTEFYNALELK

-523 AHAALNRTESRG
+523 ATTALNRKESRG
-535 AHYREDY
+535 AHYRLDY
-542 PQRNDQEW
+542 PKRDDTNW
-550 MKHTLTYLRGKT
+550 LKHTLAYLKGNT
-562 VEISYKPV
+562 VEITYRPV
-570 KVTRWKPEERV
+570 RMTKWKPEERV